1 MRHVFPLNINF
12 LQPRTQHHVTRDH
25 TCILEN
31 TFFYSFV
38 LHIIS
43 TWDALPSYVA
53 NMTTSTKNALIHN
66 MHLRFNYQVL
76 CNRGTTHLLYYA
88 FLVSIAVA

>member
-1 MRHVFPLNINF
+1 
-12 LQPRTQHHVTRDH
+12 
-25 TCILEN
+25 
-31 TFFYSFV
+31 V
-38 LHIIS
+38 LHTIS
-43 TWDALPSYVA
+43 AWDALPSYVA
-53 NMTTSTKNALIHN
+53 NMTTPPTKNALIHN